1 MRRAAQGVGG
11 EEGSSRYERWGGQL
25 KVWEVRRAAQG
36 VGGEEG
42 GSRYGR

>member
-1 MRRAAQGVGG
+1 MWEVRRAAQGVGG
-11 EEGSSRYERWGGQL
+11 EEGRL

-42 GSRYGR
+42 GSRCGR